1 MSEKKRKLA
10 IIATKGTLDMAY
22 PPLILATTAAALDWE
37 VGIFFTFYGLNLV
50 SKKKYKK
57 LKVGSV
63 GNPGQPLPVPNV
75 VGALPGMTSMAT
87 RMMKSWMKKSN
98 VATYPDLLQAAIDSD
113 VKLFGCQMTMDV
125 FGFKRDDLIPEVGDC
140 LGAAGF
146 LNYAADSDIC
156 LFI

>member
-1 MSEKKRKLA
+1 MSETKRKLA

-22 PPLILATTAAALDWE
+22 PPIILATTAAALDWD
-37 VGIFFTFYGLNLV
+37 VGIFFTFYGLNLIN
-50 SKKKYKK
+50 KKKYKK

-63 GNPGQPLPVPNV
+63 GNPGQPIGVPNI

-87 RMMKSWMKKSN
+87 KMMKSWMKKSN
-98 VATYPDLLQAAIDSD
+98 VATYPDLLEACIESD

-125 FGFKRDDLIPEVGDC
+125 FGMKRDDLLPEVSDC

-146 LNYAADSDIC
+146 LNYAADADIT